1 MENIKKYS
9 EGNMKIYQIG
19 KSIIVD
25 DGKRVKNITELRPSI
40 ASSLEL
46 IKVAINNDLSVSE
59 YLTKIMNTNEGD
71 FSKEGLNNPRI
82 PIDSPETWA
91 FGVTYEDSMKER
103 QAESDT
109 PDVYG
114 KVYTADRPEAFFKST
129 LARLKGP
136 NDEVGIRNDSTWDVP
151 EPELTFIVFQG
162 NIVGF
167 TVGNDM
173 SSRSIEGENPL
184 YIPQA
189 KIYNNSAAIG
199 PCWVPIELLDYN
211 NLNVEMIIKRDSK
224 VVFSGSGNTNLMK
237 RKCDELNE
245 WLHKGNDIPD
255 GTTVMTGTGTIP
267 PEEFTLQAQDEISI
281 SIENIG
287 TLKNIVIKV

>member
-1 MENIKKYS
+1 
-9 EGNMKIYQIG
+9 MKIYQIE
-19 KSIIVD
+19 
-25 DGKRVKNITELRPSI
+25 KRVVVEDDKNIKDITKLRPSI
-40 ASSLEL
+40 KTSMDL
-46 IKVAINNDLSVSE
+46 IKVALSNDLTVSE
-59 YLTKIMNTNEGD
+59 YLKKTMDTTEGT
-71 FSKEGLNNPRI
+71 FPKQMLSKPRI
-82 PIDSPETWA
+82 PIDSLETWA

-136 NDEVGIRNDSTWDVP
+136 NDKVGIRKDSTWDVP
-151 EPELTFIVFQG
+151 EPELTFIVFHGQ
-162 NIVGF
+162 IVGF

-189 KIYNNSAAIG
+189 KIYNSSASIG

-211 NLNVEMIIKRDSK
+211 NLKVEMIIKRDSNE
-224 VVFSGSGNTNLMK
+224 VFSGSGNTNLMK
-237 RKCDELNE
+237 RKCDELNK
-245 WLHKGNDIPD
+245 WLHSSNDIPD
-255 GTTVMTGTGTIP
+255 GSTVMTGTGTIP
-267 PEEFTLQAQDEISI
+267 PEEFTLKAGDEISI
-281 SIENIG
+281 TIENIG
-287 TLKNIVIKV
+287 TLLNTVIEV

>member
-1 MENIKKYS
+1 
-9 EGNMKIYQIG
+9 MKIYQ
-19 KSIIVD
+19 VD
-25 DGKRVKNITELRPSI
+25 KNVVVQDGNQIKNITTLRPSI
-40 ASSLEL
+40 KTSIDL
-46 IKVAINNDLSVSE
+46 IKVALGNDLSITDYLKNTMATNGGDLNSSE
-59 YLTKIMNTNEGD
+59 I
-71 FSKEGLNNPRI
+71 SSPRI

-129 LARLKGP
+129 LARIKGP
-136 NDEVGIRNDSTWDVP
+136 NDQVGIRKDSTWDVP
-151 EPELTFIVFQG
+151 EPELTFIVFHG
-162 NIVGF
+162 NIIGF

-189 KIYNNSAAIG
+189 KIYNNSASIG
-199 PCWVPIELLDYN
+199 PCWVPIESIDYN
-211 NLNVEMIIKRDSK
+211 NLNVEMVINRDSK
-224 VVFSGSGNTNLMK
+224 EVFSGSGNTNLMK
-237 RKCDELNE
+237 RKCDELND
-245 WLHKGNDIPD
+245 WLHASNDIPD

-267 PEEFTLQAQDEISI
+267 PEEFTLKAGDEIAI
-281 SIENIG
+281 TIENIG
-287 TLKNIVIKV
+287 TLTNTVIEV

>member
-1 MENIKKYS
+1 
-9 EGNMKIYQIG
+9 MKIYQIDE
-19 KSIIVD
+19 KVVVD
-25 DGKRVKNITELRPSI
+25 DGEKISDITKLRPSI
-40 ASSLEL
+40 KSSLDL
-46 IKVAINNDLSVSE
+46 IKVALSNDLTVSE
-59 YLTKIMNTNEGD
+59 YIKKTIIKNKENL
-71 FSKEGLNNPRI
+71 SKAELINARI

-114 KVYTADRPEAFFKST
+114 KVYVADRPEAFFKST

-136 NDEVGIRNDSTWDVP
+136 NDKVGIRLDSTWDVP
-151 EPELTFIVFQG
+151 EPELTFIIFQG
-162 NIVGF
+162 KIIGF

-173 SSRSIEGENPL
+173 SSRSIEGANPL

-189 KIYNNSAAIG
+189 KIFNNSASIG
-199 PCWVPIELLDYN
+199 PCWVPIELIDYN
-211 NLNVEMIIKRDSK
+211 NLKVEMIITRISEK
-224 VVFSGSGNTNLMK
+224 VFSGSGSTSLMK

-245 WLHKGNDIPD
+245 WLHRSNDIPD

-267 PEEFTLQAQDEISI
+267 PEDFTLQEGDEISI
-281 SIENIG
+281 TIENIG
-287 TLKNIVIKV
+287 TLVNKVIKV

>member
-1 MENIKKYS
+1 
-9 EGNMKIYQIG
+9 MKIYQIG
-19 KSIIVD
+19 KKVFVE
-25 DGKRVKNITELRPSI
+25 DGKKVKDITKLRPSI
-40 ASSLEL
+40 KSSIDL
-46 IKVAINNDLSVSE
+46 IKVALGNNLTVSE
-59 YLTKIMNTNEGD
+59 YLKNTIDTNEGNAPQGTVL
-71 FSKEGLNNPRI
+71 SNPRI

-114 KVYTADRPEAFFKST
+114 KVYVADRPEAFFKST

-136 NDEVGIRNDSTWDVP
+136 NDKVGIREDSTWDVP
-151 EPELTFIVFQG
+151 EPELTFIVFHG
-162 NIVGF
+162 KIVGF

-189 KIYNNSAAIG
+189 KIFNNSAAIG

-211 NLNVEMIIKRDSK
+211 NLQVEMIIKRNSK
-224 VVFSGSGNTNLMK
+224 EVFSGSGNTNLMK
-237 RKCDELNE
+237 RKCEELNE
-245 WLHKGNDIPD
+245 WLHRSNDIPD

-267 PEEFTLQAQDEISI
+267 PEDFTLHSGDEISI

-287 TLKNIVIKV
+287 TLTNTVIEV

>member
-1 MENIKKYS
+1 
-9 EGNMKIYQIG
+9 MKIYQIG
-19 KSIIVD
+19 KKVFVE
-25 DGKRVKNITELRPSI
+25 DGKNLKDITKLRPSI
-40 ASSLEL
+40 KSSIDL
-46 IKVAINNDLSVSE
+46 IKVALGNDLSVSE
-59 YLTKIMNTNEGD
+59 YLKKTMGTKKDGTPVSIL
-71 FSKEGLNNPRI
+71 SSARI

-129 LARLKGP
+129 LSRLKGP
-136 NDEVGIRNDSTWDVP
+136 NDQVGIRKDSTWDVP
-151 EPELTFIVFQG
+151 EPELTFIVFHG
-162 NIVGF
+162 KIVGF

-189 KIYNNSAAIG
+189 KIYNNSASIG

-211 NLNVEMIIKRDSK
+211 NLNVEMVIKRNSK
-224 VVFSGSGNTNLMK
+224 EVFSGSGDTNLMK

-245 WLHKGNDIPD
+245 WLHTSNDIPD

-267 PEEFTLQAQDEISI
+267 PEEFTLKAGDEISI
-281 SIENIG
+281 TIENIG
-287 TLKNIVIKV
+287 TLVNTVIEV

>member
-1 MENIKKYS
+1 
-9 EGNMKIYQIG
+9 MKIYQVG
-19 KSIIVD
+19 KSVIVQD
-25 DGKRVKNITELRPSI
+25 DKIVKNITELRPSI
-40 ASSLEL
+40 STSIDL
-46 IKVAINNDLSVSE
+46 IKIALSNDLSVSD
-59 YLTKIMNTNEGD
+59 YLKKTMDT
-71 FSKEGLNNPRI
+71 KEGNSSNNAILLNPRI

-114 KVYTADRPEAFFKST
+114 KVYVADRPESFFKST
-129 LARLKGP
+129 LERLKGP
-136 NDEVGIRNDSTWDVP
+136 NDKVGIREDSTWDVP
-151 EPELTFIVFQG
+151 EPELTFIVFHG
-162 NIVGF
+162 KIVGF

-189 KIYNNSAAIG
+189 KIFNNSAAIG

-211 NLNVEMIIKRDSK
+211 NLHVEMIIKRNSK
-224 VVFSGSGNTNLMK
+224 EVFSGSGNTNLMK
-237 RKCDELNE
+237 RKCEELND
-245 WLHKGNDIPD
+245 WLHKSNDIPD

-267 PEEFTLQAQDEISI
+267 PEDFTLKEGDEISI

-287 TLKNIVIKV
+287 TLENTVIEV

>member
-1 MENIKKYS
+1 MIIKNKENLSK
-9 EGNMKIYQIG
+9 
-19 KSIIVD
+19 
-25 DGKRVKNITELRPSI
+25 
-40 ASSLEL
+40 AEL
-46 IKVAINNDLSVSE
+46 INA
-59 YLTKIMNTNEGD
+59 
-71 FSKEGLNNPRI
+71 RI

-114 KVYTADRPEAFFKST
+114 KVYVADRPEAFFKST

-136 NDEVGIRNDSTWDVP
+136 NDKVGIRLDSTWDVP
-151 EPELTFIVFQG
+151 EPELTFIIFQG
-162 NIVGF
+162 KIIGF

-173 SSRSIEGENPL
+173 SSRSIEGANPL

-189 KIYNNSAAIG
+189 KIFNNSASVG
-199 PCWVPIELLDYN
+199 PCWVPIELIDYN
-211 NLNVEMIIKRDSK
+211 NLKVEMIITRISEK
-224 VVFSGSGNTNLMK
+224 VFSGSGSTSLMK

-245 WLHKGNDIPD
+245 WLHRSNDIPD

-267 PEEFTLQAQDEISI
+267 PEDFTLQEGDEISI
-281 SIENIG
+281 TIENIG
-287 TLKNIVIKV
+287 TLVNKVIKV

>member
-1 MENIKKYS
+1 
-9 EGNMKIYQIG
+9 MKIYQIG
-19 KSIIVD
+19 KKVFVE
-25 DGKRVKNITELRPSI
+25 DGKNLKDITKLRPSI
-40 ASSLEL
+40 KSSIDL
-46 IKVAINNDLSVSE
+46 IKVALGNDLSVSE
-59 YLTKIMNTNEGD
+59 YLKKTMGTKEDGTPV
-71 FSKEGLNNPRI
+71 SVLSSARI

-129 LARLKGP
+129 LSRLKGP
-136 NDEVGIRNDSTWDVP
+136 NDQVGIRKDSTWDVP
-151 EPELTFIVFQG
+151 EPELTFIVFHG
-162 NIVGF
+162 KIVGF

-189 KIYNNSAAIG
+189 KIYNNSASIG

-211 NLNVEMIIKRDSK
+211 NLNVEMLIKRNSK
-224 VVFSGSGNTNLMK
+224 EVFSGSGDTNLMK

-245 WLHKGNDIPD
+245 WLHASNDIPD

-267 PEEFTLQAQDEISI
+267 PEEFTLKAGDEISI
-281 SIENIG
+281 TIENIG
-287 TLKNIVIKV
+287 TLVNTVIEV

>member
-1 MENIKKYS
+1 
-9 EGNMKIYQIG
+9 MKIYQIDE
-19 KSIIVD
+19 KVVVD
-25 DGKRVKNITELRPSI
+25 DGEKISDITKLRPSI
-40 ASSLEL
+40 KSSLDL
-46 IKVAINNDLSVSE
+46 IKVALSNDLTVSE
-59 YLTKIMNTNEGD
+59 YIKKTIIKNKENL
-71 FSKEGLNNPRI
+71 SKAELINARI

-114 KVYTADRPEAFFKST
+114 KVYVADRPEAFFKST

-136 NDEVGIRNDSTWDVP
+136 NDKVGIRLDSTWDVP
-151 EPELTFIVFQG
+151 EPELTFIIFQG
-162 NIVGF
+162 KIIGF

-173 SSRSIEGENPL
+173 SSRSIEGANPL

-189 KIYNNSAAIG
+189 KIFNNSASIG
-199 PCWVPIELLDYN
+199 PCWVPIELIDYN
-211 NLNVEMIIKRDSK
+211 NLKVEMIITRISEK
-224 VVFSGSGNTNLMK
+224 VFSGSGSTNLMK

-245 WLHKGNDIPD
+245 WLHRSNDIPD

-267 PEEFTLQAQDEISI
+267 PEDFTLQEGDEISI
-281 SIENIG
+281 TIENIG
-287 TLKNIVIKV
+287 TLVNKVIKV

>member
-1 MENIKKYS
+1 
-9 EGNMKIYQIG
+9 MKIYQVG
-19 KSIIVD
+19 KNVMVQTD
-25 DGKRVKNITELRPSI
+25 NKVKNITELRPSI
-40 ASSLEL
+40 RTSIDL
-46 IKVAINNDLSVSE
+46 IKVALSNDLSVSE
-59 YLTKIMNTNEGD
+59 YLKNTMNT
-71 FSKEGLNNPRI
+71 KEGNNLNPSIMSNPRI

-114 KVYTADRPEAFFKST
+114 KVYLANRPEAFFKST

-136 NDEVGIRNDSTWDVP
+136 NDKVGIRKDSTWDVP
-151 EPELTFIVFQG
+151 EPELTFIVFHGQ
-162 NIVGF
+162 IVGF

-189 KIYNNSAAIG
+189 KIFNNSAAIG

-211 NLNVEMIIKRDSK
+211 NLNVEMIIKRNSK
-224 VVFSGSGNTNLMK
+224 EVFSGSGNTNLMK
-237 RKCDELNE
+237 RKCEELNE
-245 WLHKGNDIPD
+245 WLKTSNDIPD

-267 PEEFTLQAQDEISI
+267 PEDFTLQSGDEISI

-287 TLKNIVIKV
+287 TLTNTVIEV

>member
-1 MENIKKYS
+1 
-9 EGNMKIYQIG
+9 MKIYQIG
-19 KSIIVD
+19 KKVFVE
-25 DGKRVKNITELRPSI
+25 DGKNLKDITKLRPSI
-40 ASSLEL
+40 KSSIDL
-46 IKVAINNDLSVSE
+46 IKVALGNDLSVSE
-59 YLTKIMNTNEGD
+59 YLKKTMGTKEDGTPV
-71 FSKEGLNNPRI
+71 SVLSSARI

-129 LARLKGP
+129 LSRLKGP
-136 NDEVGIRNDSTWDVP
+136 NDQVGIRKDSTWDVP
-151 EPELTFIVFQG
+151 EPELTFIVFHG
-162 NIVGF
+162 KIVGF

-189 KIYNNSAAIG
+189 KIYNNSASIG

-211 NLNVEMIIKRDSK
+211 NLNVEMVIKRNSK
-224 VVFSGSGNTNLMK
+224 EVFSGSGNTNLMK

-245 WLHKGNDIPD
+245 WLHTSNDIPD

-267 PEEFTLQAQDEISI
+267 PEEFTLKAGDEISI
-281 SIENIG
+281 TIENIG
-287 TLKNIVIKV
+287 TLVNTVIEV

>member
-1 MENIKKYS
+1 
-9 EGNMKIYQIG
+9 MKIYQVG
-19 KSIIVD
+19 KSVIVQD
-25 DGKRVKNITELRPSI
+25 DKIVKNITELRPSI
-40 ASSLEL
+40 STSIDL
-46 IKVAINNDLSVSE
+46 IKIALSNDLSVSD
-59 YLTKIMNTNEGD
+59 YLKKTMDT
-71 FSKEGLNNPRI
+71 KEGNSSNNAILLNPRI

-114 KVYTADRPEAFFKST
+114 KVYVADRPEAFFKST
-129 LARLKGP
+129 LERLKGP
-136 NDEVGIRNDSTWDVP
+136 NDKVGIREDSTWDVP
-151 EPELTFIVFQG
+151 EPELTFIVFHG
-162 NIVGF
+162 KIVGF

-189 KIYNNSAAIG
+189 KIFNNSAAIG

-211 NLNVEMIIKRDSK
+211 NLDVEMIIKRNSK
-224 VVFSGSGNTNLMK
+224 EVFSGSGNTNLMK
-237 RKCDELNE
+237 RKCEELNE
-245 WLHKGNDIPD
+245 WLHKSNDIPD

-267 PEEFTLQAQDEISI
+267 PEDFTLKEGDEISI

-287 TLKNIVIKV
+287 TLENTVIEV

>member
-1 MENIKKYS
+1 
-9 EGNMKIYQIG
+9 MKIYQIG
-19 KSIIVD
+19 KNVFVE
-25 DGKRVKNITELRPSI
+25 DGKSAINITKLRPSI
-40 ASSLEL
+40 KSSIDL
-46 IKVAINNDLSVSE
+46 IKVALSNDLSVSE
-59 YLTKIMNTNEGD
+59 YLKKNIQNNDTG
-71 FSKEGLNNPRI
+71 FSKSDLSNPRI

-136 NDEVGIRNDSTWDVP
+136 NDQVGIRKDSTWDVP
-151 EPELTFIVFQG
+151 EPELTFIVFHG
-162 NIVGF
+162 KIVGF

-189 KIYNNSAAIG
+189 KIYNNSASIG

-211 NLNVEMIIKRDSK
+211 NLNVEMVIKRNSK
-224 VVFSGSGNTNLMK
+224 EVFSGSGNTNLMK

-245 WLHKGNDIPD
+245 WLHSSNDIPD

-267 PEEFTLQAQDEISI
+267 PEEFTLKAGDEISI
-281 SIENIG
+281 TIENIG
-287 TLKNIVIKV
+287 TLINTVIEV

>member
-1 MENIKKYS
+1 
-9 EGNMKIYQIG
+9 MKIYQ
-19 KSIIVD
+19 VD
-25 DGKRVKNITELRPSI
+25 KNVVVQDGNQIKNITSLRPSI
-40 ASSLEL
+40 KTSIDL
-46 IKVAINNDLSVSE
+46 IKVALGNDLSITDYLKNTMATNRGDLNSSE
-59 YLTKIMNTNEGD
+59 I
-71 FSKEGLNNPRI
+71 SSPRI

-129 LARLKGP
+129 LARIKGP
-136 NDEVGIRNDSTWDVP
+136 NDQVGIRKDSTWDVP
-151 EPELTFIVFQG
+151 EPELTFIVFHG
-162 NIVGF
+162 NIIGF

-199 PCWVPIELLDYN
+199 PCWVPIESLDYN
-211 NLNVEMIIKRDSK
+211 NLNVEMVIKRDSK
-224 VVFSGSGNTNLMK
+224 EVFSGSGNTNLMK
-237 RKCDELNE
+237 RKCDELND
-245 WLHKGNDIPD
+245 WLHASNDIPD
-255 GTTVMTGTGTIP
+255 ATTVMTGTGTIP
-267 PEEFTLQAQDEISI
+267 PEEFTLKPGDEIAI
-281 SIENIG
+281 TIENIG
-287 TLKNIVIKV
+287 TLTNTVIEV

>member
-1 MENIKKYS
+1 
-9 EGNMKIYQIG
+9 MKIYQIG
-19 KSIIVD
+19 KKVFVE
-25 DGKRVKNITELRPSI
+25 DGKNLKDITKLRPSI
-40 ASSLEL
+40 KSSIDL
-46 IKVAINNDLSVSE
+46 IKVALGNDLSVSE
-59 YLTKIMNTNEGD
+59 YLKKTMGTKEDGTPVSILSNA
-71 FSKEGLNNPRI
+71 RI

-129 LARLKGP
+129 LSRLKGP
-136 NDEVGIRNDSTWDVP
+136 NDQVGIRKDSTWDVP
-151 EPELTFIVFQG
+151 EPELTFIVFHG
-162 NIVGF
+162 KIVGF

-189 KIYNNSAAIG
+189 KIYNNSASIG

-211 NLNVEMIIKRDSK
+211 NLNVEMVIKRNSK
-224 VVFSGSGNTNLMK
+224 EVFSGSGDTNLMK

-245 WLHKGNDIPD
+245 WLHASNDIPD

-267 PEEFTLQAQDEISI
+267 PEEFTLKAGDEISI
-281 SIENIG
+281 TIENIG
-287 TLKNIVIKV
+287 TLVNTVIEV

>member
-1 MENIKKYS
+1 
-9 EGNMKIYQIG
+9 MKIYQVG
-19 KSIIVD
+19 ENVIVQSNN
-25 DGKRVKNITELRPSI
+25 KVKNITKLRPSI
-40 ASSLEL
+40 RTSIDL
-46 IKVAINNDLSVSE
+46 IKVALSNDLSVSE
-59 YLTKIMNTNEGD
+59 YLKKTMNT
-71 FSKEGLNNPRI
+71 KEGNSPNPSIILNPRL

-114 KVYTADRPEAFFKST
+114 KVYIANRPEAFFKST

-136 NDEVGIRNDSTWDVP
+136 NDKVGIRKDSTWDVP
-151 EPELTFIVFQG
+151 EPELTFIVFHGQ
-162 NIVGF
+162 IVGF

-189 KIYNNSAAIG
+189 KIFNNSAAIG
-199 PCWVPIELLDYN
+199 PCWVPVELLDYN
-211 NLNVEMIIKRDSK
+211 NLNVEMIIKRNSK
-224 VVFSGSGNTNLMK
+224 EVFSGSGNTNLMK
-237 RKCDELNE
+237 RKCEELNE
-245 WLHKGNDIPD
+245 WLNTSNDIPD

-267 PEEFTLQAQDEISI
+267 PEDFTLQSGDEISI

-287 TLKNIVIKV
+287 TLTNTVIEV

>member
-1 MENIKKYS
+1 
-9 EGNMKIYQIG
+9 MKIYQVG
-19 KSIIVD
+19 KSVIVQD
-25 DGKRVKNITELRPSI
+25 DKRVKNITKLRPSI
-40 ASSLEL
+40 STSIDL
-46 IKVAINNDLSVSE
+46 IKIALSNDLSVSE
-59 YLTKIMNTNEGD
+59 YLKKTMDT
-71 FSKEGLNNPRI
+71 KEGNSSNNSILLNPRI

-114 KVYTADRPEAFFKST
+114 KVYVADRPEAFFKST

-136 NDEVGIRNDSTWDVP
+136 NDKVGIREDSTWDVP
-151 EPELTFIVFQG
+151 EPELTFIVFHG
-162 NIVGF
+162 KIVGF

-189 KIYNNSAAIG
+189 KIFNNSAAIG

-211 NLNVEMIIKRDSK
+211 NLHVEMIIKRNSK
-224 VVFSGSGNTNLMK
+224 EVFSGSGNTNLMK
-237 RKCDELNE
+237 RKCEELND
-245 WLHKGNDIPD
+245 WLHKSNDIPD

-267 PEEFTLQAQDEISI
+267 PEDFTLKEGDEISI

-287 TLKNIVIKV
+287 TLENTVIEV

>member
-1 MENIKKYS
+1 
-9 EGNMKIYQIG
+9 MKIYQIG
-19 KSIIVD
+19 KSVVVED
-25 DGKRVKNITELRPSI
+25 EKTLKNITSLRPSI
-40 ASSLEL
+40 KTSIDL
-46 IKVAINNDLSVSE
+46 IKVALGNDLTVSE
-59 YLTKIMNTNEGD
+59 YLKKTMDTNKGD
-71 FSKEGLNNPRI
+71 TPTSILSNSRI

-114 KVYTADRPEAFFKST
+114 KVYAADRPEAFFKST
-129 LARLKGP
+129 LARIKGN
-136 NDEVGIRNDSTWDVP
+136 NDKVGIRSDSTWDVP
-151 EPELTFIVFQG
+151 EPELTFIVFHG
-162 NIVGF
+162 KIVGF

-189 KIYNNSAAIG
+189 KIFNNSASIG
-199 PCWVPIELLDYN
+199 PCWVPIELIDYN
-211 NLNVEMIIKRDSK
+211 NLNVEMIIKRNSK
-224 VVFSGSGNTNLMK
+224 EVYSGSGNTSLMK

-245 WLHKGNDIPD
+245 WLHKSNDVPD

-267 PEEFTLQAQDEISI
+267 PEDFTLQHGDQISI
-281 SIENIG
+281 TIQDIG
-287 TLKNIVIKV
+287 TLVNEVIKV

>member
-1 MENIKKYS
+1 
-9 EGNMKIYQIG
+9 
-19 KSIIVD
+19 
-25 DGKRVKNITELRPSI
+25 
-40 ASSLEL
+40 
-46 IKVAINNDLSVSE
+46 
-59 YLTKIMNTNEGD
+59 
-71 FSKEGLNNPRI
+71 
-82 PIDSPETWA
+82 
-91 FGVTYEDSMKER
+91 
-103 QAESDT
+103 
-109 PDVYG
+109 
-114 KVYTADRPEAFFKST
+114 
-129 LARLKGP
+129 
-136 NDEVGIRNDSTWDVP
+136 
-151 EPELTFIVFQG
+151 
-162 NIVGF
+162 
-167 TVGNDM
+167 M

-211 NLNVEMIIKRDSK
+211 NLNVEMIIERDSK
-224 VVFSGSGNTNLMK
+224 IVYSGSGNTNLMK

-287 TLKNIVIKV
+287 TLKNTVIKV

>member
-1 MENIKKYS
+1 
-9 EGNMKIYQIG
+9 MKIYQIDE
-19 KSIIVD
+19 KVVVD
-25 DGKRVKNITELRPSI
+25 DGEKISDITKLRPSI
-40 ASSLEL
+40 KSSLDL
-46 IKVAINNDLSVSE
+46 IKVALSNDLTVSE
-59 YLTKIMNTNEGD
+59 YIKKTIITNKENL
-71 FSKEGLNNPRI
+71 SKAELINARI

-114 KVYTADRPEAFFKST
+114 KVYVADRPEAFFKST

-136 NDEVGIRNDSTWDVP
+136 NDKVGIRLDSTWDVP
-151 EPELTFIVFQG
+151 EPELTFIIFQG
-162 NIVGF
+162 KIIGF

-173 SSRSIEGENPL
+173 SSRSIEGANPL

-189 KIYNNSAAIG
+189 KIFNNSASIG
-199 PCWVPIELLDYN
+199 PCWVPIELIDYN
-211 NLNVEMIIKRDSK
+211 NLKVEMIITRISEK
-224 VVFSGSGNTNLMK
+224 VFSGSGSTSLMK

-245 WLHKGNDIPD
+245 WLHRSNDIPD

-267 PEEFTLQAQDEISI
+267 PEDFTLQEGDEISI
-281 SIENIG
+281 TIENIG
-287 TLKNIVIKV
+287 TLVNKVIKV